1 MATHP
6 LETPQ
11 APPRLAELQPDNLSM
26 RVFESIQSAIKD
38 KSLPP
43 GTRVTEADLAEQ
55 LNVSKTPVRE
65 AFIKLRQIGL
75 LEPDGRRAWRVI
87 QLSRPT
93 IDDACEV
100 REALEVSAARAAAER
115 GTAAQR
121 DAISE
126 AAARSLEAA
135 RAGDSPLFRT
145 WDDRF
150 HRAIADASEN
160 ARLKGLIDDTLL
172 LIATLRLRDL
182 PHRQASIECAQA
194 HVSIAESIANGSM
207 DAAGEAMRAARPAR
221 QGVHLRRRRV
231 IARG

>member
-1 MATHP
+1 MDVMATQP
-6 LETPQ
+6 LDTSG
-11 APPRLAELQPDNLSM
+11 AVVRLPELQPDNLSM

-43 GTRVTEADLAEQ
+43 GKRVTEADLASQ

-100 REALEVSAARAAAER
+100 REALEVSAARAAAARATDE
-115 GTAAQR
+115 QR
-121 DAISE
+121 VAITE
-126 AAARSLEAA
+126 AAERSLEAA
-135 RAGDSPLFRT
+135 RAGDKDVFRG

-182 PHRQASIECAQA
+182 PHRQASIACAQA
-194 HVSIAESIANGSM
+194 HVAIAATISSGSVN
-207 DAAGEAMRAARPAR
+207 AAGEAMR
-221 QGVHLRRRRV
+221 VHV
-231 IARG
+231 QQVKEYTFGDVE

>member
-1 MATHP
+1 MATQP
-6 LETPQ
+6 LETPG
-11 APPRLAELQPDNLSM
+11 AARLAELQPDNLSM

-43 GTRVTEADLAEQ
+43 GRRVTEADLAAQ

-115 GTAAQR
+115 ATDEQR
-121 DAISE
+121 EAIAE
-126 AAARSLEAA
+126 AAERSLEAA
-135 RAGDSPLFRT
+135 RAGDNAVFRA

-150 HRAIADASEN
+150 HHTVADASEN

-182 PHRQASIECAQA
+182 PHRQASIECAEA
-194 HVSIAESIANGSM
+194 HVAIADTIANRDTS
-207 DAAGEAMRAARPAR
+207 AAGEAMRAHVR
-221 QGVHLRRRRV
+221 QVKEYTFGDVE
-231 IARG
+231 

>member
-1 MATHP
+1 
-6 LETPQ
+6 
-11 APPRLAELQPDNLSM
+11 M
-26 RVFESIQSAIKD
+26 RVFESIQAAIKD

-43 GTRVTEADLAEQ
+43 GKRVTEADLAAQ

-115 GTAAQR
+115 ATDEQR
-121 DAISE
+121 AAISE
-126 AAARSLEAA
+126 AADRSLEAA
-135 RAGDSPLFRT
+135 RAGDKDVFRG

-150 HRAIADASEN
+150 HRSIAAASGN
-160 ARLKGLIDDTLL
+160 ARLRALIDDTLL

-194 HVSIAESIANGSM
+194 HVAIAATIASGSTN
-207 DAAGEAMRAARPAR
+207 AAGEAMR
-221 QGVHLRRRRV
+221 VHV
-231 IARG
+231 QQVKEYTFGDVE

>member
-1 MATHP
+1 MASHP
-6 LETPQ
+6 LETPDTV
-11 APPRLAELQPDNLSM
+11 PRLPELQPDNLSM

-43 GTRVTEADLAEQ
+43 GKRVTEADLAAQ

-87 QLSRPT
+87 QLSRRT
-93 IDDACEV
+93 IDDACDV

-115 GTAAQR
+115 ATLEQRAAIT
-121 DAISE
+121 DAAERSL
-126 AAARSLEAA
+126 AAAL
-135 RAGDSPLFRT
+135 AGDKDTFRT
-145 WDDRF
+145 YDDRF
-150 HRAIADASEN
+150 HRGIADASEN

-182 PHRQASIECAQA
+182 PHRQASIACAQA
-194 HVSIAESIANGSM
+194 HVAIAATIASGSVN
-207 DAAGEAMRAARPAR
+207 AAGEAMR
-221 QGVHLRRRRV
+221 VHV
-231 IARG
+231 EQVKEYTFGDVV

>member
-1 MATHP
+1 
-6 LETPQ
+6 
-11 APPRLAELQPDNLSM
+11 M
-26 RVFESIQSAIKD
+26 RVFESIQAAIKD

-43 GTRVTEADLAEQ
+43 GRRVTEADLAAQ

-115 GTAAQR
+115 ATVDQR
-121 DAISE
+121 EAISE
-126 AAARSLEAA
+126 AAERSLDAA
-135 RAGDSPLFRT
+135 SAGDSVVFRT

-150 HRAIADASEN
+150 HRAVADASEN
-160 ARLKGLIDDTLL
+160 TRLKGLIDDTLL

-194 HVSIAESIANGSM
+194 HVAIAETIANGNTS
-207 DAAGEAMRAARPAR
+207 AAGEAMRAHV
-221 QGVHLRRRRV
+221 QQVKEYTFGDVE
-231 IARG
+231 